1 MRYLPPALIAL
12 ATAALLAFALL
23 AARSSAA
30 PYERSCDGKPA
41 TFHVK
46 RAKALIRH
54 AYRDE
59 RWQSGPEG
67 PIWQE
72 HKHCVR
78 DAGLRK
84 KIASYRER
92 KAEAFSDYRAL
103 RRVAPFPGPGDT
115 WWAIP
120 YYIVSCESYGGRWDV
135 VSYDGGYGPYQF
147 TGWGGRFAWPVR
159 TAEDKLTHHRLARFL
174 WTTYGSSQWV
184 CA

>member
-1 MRYLPPALIAL
+1 MRYLPPALLAL

-54 AYRDE
+54 AYRNE
-59 RWQSGPEG
+59 RWQDGPEG
-67 PIWQE
+67 PTWRE

-84 KIASYRER
+84 KVERYRER
-92 KAEAFSDYRAL
+92 KADHFALYQRYRQAT
-103 RRVAPFPGPGDT
+103 PYPGPGDT
-115 WWAIP
+115 YWAIP
-120 YYIVSCESYGGRWDV
+120 WYIVSCESYGGRWDV

-147 TGWGGRFAWPVR
+147 TGWGGRFAWPVNGLR
-159 TAEDKLTHHRLARFL
+159 DKVTHHEFARYL
-174 WTTYGSSQWV
+174 WRSYGSSQWV